1 MDEYLMTGSISP
13 SSPRTSK
20 KLAKTLTVR
29 RISSVR
35 FAENKEEEAM
45 TSIVPDINPMEVQ
58 QPLVPPLLYGAEYME
73 MAQNQ
78 PGTPFRFSAALD
90 DQKLQQFV
98 EGFDVVHQHL
108 VQRKSASSHLSGD
121 EIYFDHSSHSAVNNK
136 MCLVSSEGLD
146 CGVHEWVIKILN
158 SDIFLQEIGV
168 IGVCELDD
176 IAIHKDGLK
185 ATHQCAAR
193 AMFGSELG
201 SDSMFCGSYD
211 RKRGRQR
218 CFKDVSNERNIGW
231 VIDDE
236 IGVHLN
242 LKKNFIRY
250 TLNGQMVSKKMS
262 VQSKQTYYPIICF
275 EGHCQYELL

>member
-1 MDEYLMTGSISP
+1 MEDAQTTTETVNLHMIQSSWFQSTDSMDEYLMTGSISP

-58 QPLVPPLLYGAEYME
+58 QPLVPPLLYGAEYLE

-78 PGTPFRFSAALD
+78 PATPFRFSAALD

-176 IAIHKDGLK
+176 IAIHRDGLK
-185 ATHQCAAR
+185 ATHQCGAR
-193 AMFGSELG
+193 AMFGNELN
-201 SDSMFCGSYD
+201 SDLFEFFV
-211 RKRGRQR
+211 RGAEL
-218 CFKDVSNERNIGW
+218 NECSFELRATI
-231 VIDDE
+231 VRLLARVDDNTN
-236 IGVHLN
+236 VN
-242 LKKNFIRY
+242 TRF
-250 TLNGQMVSKKMS
+250 
-262 VQSKQTYYPIICF
+262 
-275 EGHCQYELL
+275 